1 MFDYLPQIVI
11 LIFSVIFHE
20 VAHGWMALRQ
30 GDGTARAMGRLTL
43 NPIPHIDIFGTIIL
57 PLILVL
63 SGSRVMFGWAKPV
76 PINPWN
82 MRNPRKGEMLVS
94 AAGPGS
100 NLLLAVIAALIF
112 RIVAAFAGPQSFY
125 ANMIIYAVM
134 INLVLC
140 VFNLFPIPPLD
151 GSHIVAHFLPREWA
165 EKYSQI
171 GRYGIFIL
179 FFLLYFDILDRV
191 LYPIVSIAMV
201 LLLS

>member
-43 NPIPHIDIFGTIIL
+43 NPLPHIDIFGTIIL

-82 MRNPRKGEMLVS
+82 MRDPRKGEMLVS

-100 NLLLAVIAALIF
+100 NLLLAVIAAVIF
-112 RIVAAFAGPQSFY
+112 RIVAAFAGAQSFY
-125 ANMIIYAVM
+125 ANMIIYAVA
-134 INLVLC
+134 INLV
-140 VFNLFPIPPLD
+140 
-151 GSHIVAHFLPREWA
+151 
-165 EKYSQI
+165 
-171 GRYGIFIL
+171 
-179 FFLLYFDILDRV
+179 
-191 LYPIVSIAMV
+191 M
-201 LLLS
+201 

>member
-1 MFDYLPQIVI
+1 MFNYLPQIVI

-30 GDGTARAMGRLTL
+30 GDNTARAMGRLTL
-43 NPIPHIDIFGTIIL
+43 NPVPHIDLFGTIIL

-63 SGSRVMFGWAKPV
+63 SGSRVLFGWAKPV

-82 MRNPRKGEMLVS
+82 MRDPRKGEMLVS

-100 NLLLAVIAALIF
+100 NLLLAVIAALMF
-112 RIVAAFAGPQSFY
+112 RLVATFAGPQSFY
-125 ANMIIYAVM
+125 ANMIIYAVA

-151 GSHIVAHFLPREWA
+151 GSHILMHFLPREWA
-165 EKYSQI
+165 EKYSRI

-191 LYPIVSIAMV
+191 LYPIVSFAMV